1 MIVLSMRE
9 TNKRIKKEGSISHRP
24 TPWSRTQTPWL
35 VRLPVTWRT
44 LPNLDENKL
53 ADNPE
58 LIQQFMWEIY
68 GLLVKQWPQQL
79 KLGRKNTNLLRVT
92 LIRHQFKLV
101 GCTAYSVRP
110 LRLKLQKTSRK
121 QKAADRV
128 SVLCRL
134 VFKKKMGK
142 TGPSMIILHQFTD
155 ITLSDEVKLDIAWA
169 ELELANARGGTNY
182 QACEQICPNLMCTMA
197 STAGFPDWREN
208 GGWGN
213 RQSAS
218 K

>member
-44 LPNLDENKL
+44 LPNLEENKL

-58 LIQQFMWEIY
+58 LIQQLMWEVHS
-68 GLLVKQWPQQL
+68 LLVKQWPQQL
-79 KLGRKNTNLLRVT
+79 NLGRKNTNLLRVT

-121 QKAADRV
+121 QKATDRV

-134 VFKKKMGK
+134 VFKKKWERQALQWLFC
-142 TGPSMIILHQFTD
+142 TSSQTS
-155 ITLSDEVKLDIAWA
+155 LSGEVKLDIAWG